1 MNIHQSLESFHPPPG
16 GVVLTIGNF
25 DGVQRGHQELVRIA
39 RRVAAERPPAPV
51 VAVTFEPHPRVVLSP
66 NYAPQ
71 RLTPPR
77 DKLDLLGRHGVDDVI
92 VLHSEPSLFQRSAS
106 EFIEDLTRRC
116 RPFALVEGASFSF
129 GRGRE
134 GSIAMLAQ
142 NAKRLGFALNVVDTL
157 ICDELP
163 GKPGISSSAIRD
175 AIARG
180 DVAAAEAML
189 ARPYSIIG
197 EVGGG
202 AGRGASLGIPTAN
215 LDDIPQLIPAE
226 AVYAAAAELSDGRL
240 HLAAVNIGPQPTFDS
255 DARRIEAHLLD
266 FEGNLRGT
274 RLRLH
279 FFERIRRQIRFATA
293 DALVRQL
300 REDIATT
307 AGCAARLE
315 SIRPAR

>member
-1 MNIHQSLESFHPPPG
+1 M
-16 GVVLTIGNF
+16 LTIGNF
-25 DGVQRGHQELVRIA
+25 DGVHRGHQELVKVA
-39 RRVAAERPPAPV
+39 RRVAAQHPPAPV
-51 VAVTFEPHPRVVLSP
+51 VAVTFEPHPRVVLTP
-66 NYAPQ
+66 DHAPQ
-71 RLTPPR
+71 RLTAPR
-77 DKLDLLGRHGVDDVI
+77 DKLDLLDRYGVDDVI
-92 VLHSEPSLFQRSAS
+92 VLHSEPALFRRSAD

-116 RPFALVEGASFSF
+116 RPFAMVEGASFSF

-142 NAKRLGFALNVVDTL
+142 NADRLGFALNVVDTL

-189 ARPYSIIG
+189 ARPHSISG

-215 LDDIPQLIPAE
+215 LNDIPQLIPAQ
-226 AVYAAAAELSDGRL
+226 AVYAAAAELTDGRL

-255 DARRIEAHLLD
+255 DIRRIEAHLLD
-266 FEGNLRGT
+266 FEGDLRGT

-279 FFERIRRQIRFATA
+279 FFEQIRRQIKFASV
-293 DALVRQL
+293 DELVRQL
-300 REDIATT
+300 HEDIATT
-307 AGCAARLE
+307 ADCAARLK

>member
-1 MNIHQSLESFHPPPG
+1 MNVHQSLESFDPPPD
-16 GVVLTIGNF
+16 GVVLTVGNF
-25 DGVQRGHQELVRIA
+25 DGVHRGHQELVRAA
-39 RRVAAERPPAPV
+39 RRVAAEHPPAPV
-51 VAVTFEPHPRVVLSP
+51 VAVTYEPHPRVVLTP
-66 NYAPQ
+66 EHAPQ
-71 RLTPPR
+71 RLTSPS
-77 DKLDLLGRHGVDDVI
+77 DKLELLGRYGVDDVI
-92 VLHSEPSLFQRSAS
+92 ILHSEPSLFQRSAR

-116 RPFALVEGASFSF
+116 RPFAMVEGASFSF

-134 GSIAMLAQ
+134 GSIAMLARD
-142 NAKRLGFALNVVDTL
+142 AERLAFELNVVDTL

-189 ARPYSIIG
+189 ARPHSISG

-215 LDDIPQLIPAE
+215 LNDIPQLIPAE
-226 AVYAAAAELSDGRL
+226 AVYAAAAELPDGRL

-255 DARRIEAHLLD
+255 QARRIEAHLLGFD
-266 FEGNLRGT
+266 GDLRGT
-274 RLRLH
+274 QLRLH
-279 FFERIRRQIRFATA
+279 FFEQVRRQIKFATA
-293 DALVRQL
+293 DELVRQL

-307 AGCAARLE
+307 AGCAARLK
-315 SIRPAR
+315 SIRPAH

>member
-1 MNIHQSLESFHPPPG
+1 
-16 GVVLTIGNF
+16 VLTIGNF
-25 DGVQRGHQELVRIA
+25 DGVHRGHQELVRVACRI
-39 RRVAAERPPAPV
+39 AAERPPAPV
-51 VAVTFEPHPRVVLSP
+51 VAVTFEPHPRLVLTP
-66 NYAPQ
+66 DYAPQ
-71 RLTPPR
+71 RLTTPQ
-77 DKLDLLGRHGVDDVI
+77 DKLDLLHRYGVDDVI
-92 VLHSEPSLFQRSAS
+92 ILHSEPSLFQRSAS
-106 EFIEDLTRRC
+106 EFIEDLARRC
-116 RPFALVEGASFSF
+116 RPFAMVEGASFSF

-142 NAKRLGFALNVVDTL
+142 NAKRLAFELKVVDTL

-189 ARPYSIIG
+189 ARPHSISG

-202 AGRGASLGIPTAN
+202 ADRGASLGIPTAN
-215 LDDIPQLIPAE
+215 LNDIPQLIPAE
-226 AVYAAAAELSDGRL
+226 AVYAAAAELTDGSL

-255 DARRIEAHLLD
+255 NVCRIEAHLLD
-266 FEGNLRGT
+266 FEGDLRGT

-293 DALVRQL
+293 DELVGQL
-300 REDIATT
+300 HEDIATT

-315 SIRPAR
+315 SIRTAD